1 MKALYGVIS
10 DTHCHNWTTFGSTD
24 ANGVNTR
31 LKIILNEITRAAE
44 EVQAAGGTH
53 LFHAGDL
60 FHVRGSVAPSV
71 LNPTLK
77 CFKDIV
83 NMGIH
88 RSSSAAIMMLNFAK
102 LMILGAP
109 LTL

>member
-31 LKIILNEITRAAE
+31 LKIILSEITRAAE

-53 LFHAGDL
+53 LFMPEIFSTFEEAL
-60 FHVRGSVAPSV
+60 LR
-71 LNPTLK
+71 L
-77 CFKDIV
+77 C
-83 NMGIH
+83 
-88 RSSSAAIMMLNFAK
+88 
-102 LMILGAP
+102 
-109 LTL
+109 